1 MLRSVKTLEDNIVQI
16 EKHYDDLN
24 VAFAQ
29 CDTSDHSAEF
39 PGSKFIFAA
48 FSLSRLGGSRL
59 MWTGFGFLSARE
71 SQPISP

>member
-29 CDTSDHSAEF
+29 CDTSDHICSFQSFEVGWVKINVDRF
-39 PGSKFIFAA
+39 WVSEC
-48 FSLSRLGGSRL
+48 S
-59 MWTGFGFLSARE
+59 
-71 SQPISP
+71 

>member
-59 MWTGFGFLSARE
+59 MWTGFGFLSAPE
-71 SQPISP
+71 SQSISP